1 MSAKSL
7 IITSRAA
14 APAEPGQAVARGVL
28 FELPR
33 AKNFIEKSLSEDTR
47 RAYTRALLDFFSFIR
62 KESPLAQTDDNPD
75 RVSEV
80 FPRFTTY
87 FVSQIINLSDAD
99 GEIVIHLDIES
110 ASQRKCEC
118 IIRRCN
124 NKSTRTPVFFA
135 RPSKQGVNKWLRL
148 SSTESDT
155 RTE

>member
-1 MSAKSL
+1 MNNAGLLGYHFRHFVIGLILIAEENLMSAKSL

-75 RVSEV
+75 RVSE
-80 FPRFTTY
+80 
-87 FVSQIINLSDAD
+87 
-99 GEIVIHLDIES
+99 IV
-110 ASQRKCEC
+110 
-118 IIRRCN
+118 RR
-124 NKSTRTPVFFA
+124 
-135 RPSKQGVNKWLRL
+135 
-148 SSTESDT
+148 SSS
-155 RTE
+155 